1 MFGELVVASKRTNS
15 YKIFI
20 FGLGAMPSK
29 QNPYELR
36 VARIVKNFLF
46 KKNFSWISLN
56 KLFTKFLKV
65 SSN

>member
-1 MFGELVVASKRTNS
+1 
-15 YKIFI
+15 
-20 FGLGAMPSK
+20 MPQK